1 MSLGVASVGSTL
13 KDSEMQVQ
21 ATSME
26 SRSSSVRVPSVR
38 EVVRKSI
45 IERARR
51 CFVVAM
57 VVGCRT
63 PCGVSERMGCGWNEW
78 IEGKYVVV
86 CDYGECRRKEGAGKR
101 TDASWGFR

>member
-1 MSLGVASVGSTL
+1 MSFGVESVGSTL
-13 KDSEMQVQ
+13 KDSEIQVV

-51 CFVVAM
+51 CLVVAM
-57 VVGCRT
+57 L
-63 PCGVSERMGCGWNEW
+63 SE
-78 IEGKYVVV
+78 
-86 CDYGECRRKEGAGKR
+86 
-101 TDASWGFR
+101 GFTVR